1 MISFPVP
8 KKWVVLA
15 ALAWLWAVSPVAA
28 AAESDVDPRYESVV
42 VGAGTV
48 RYALPG
54 AGFAV
59 DLPVPSASF
68 GIKLGP
74 ASGRQFFYPGV
85 ELANSLIILVWTATD
100 LDGSVANILKR
111 LRERPEDVLEAS
123 GGAAGDFDVSAVRS
137 AVAKGVAGM
146 EMDIAGTL
154 TEITARGKV
163 WYFVHRGQVVSISAL
178 ILGSQNEVTRWAKT
192 LQSLPEAIV
201 WSG

>member
-1 MISFPVP
+1 MVSFPVP
-8 KKWVVLA
+8 KKWVALA
-15 ALAWLWAVSPVAA
+15 ALAWLWAAA
-28 AAESDVDPRYESVV
+28 AGASGAESDVDPRYESVV
-42 VGAGTV
+42 VGAGIV
-48 RYALPG
+48 RYALPD

-68 GIKLGP
+68 GMKLGP

-100 LDGSVANILKR
+100 PDGSVAGILES

-123 GGAAGDFDVSAVRS
+123 SGAAGDFDVSAVRS

-146 EMDIAGTL
+146 ELDIDGTL
-154 TEITARGKV
+154 TEIAARGKV
-163 WYFVHRGQVVSISAL
+163 WYFVHRSRVVSISAL
-178 ILGSQNEVTRWAKT
+178 ILGDQREVTRWAKT
-192 LQSLPEAIV
+192 LQGLPEGIV